1 MIVEFNICPLCNPFR
16 YHHGQPQVLFP
27 CRGMTASGQQWWPA
41 PTQGPLPVPSYT
53 LLLHSGPC
61 LHLSL
66 LASGLCFSPPFLQ
79 EYLPFLLCPQPRAPP
94 APFRPTTK
102 PGLSNL
108 SSILSSNSVTKKKT
122 HDRPRQSYVHILY
135 IFNQHEFNHMYIL
148 VSIIEVYVICLIC
161 INIPHVHTAV
171 HTSLAQCDASTLK
184 DV

>member
-1 MIVEFNICPLCNPFR
+1 
-16 YHHGQPQVLFP
+16 
-27 CRGMTASGQQWWPA
+27 MTASGQRWWPA
-41 PTQGPLPVPSYT
+41 PTQGPLPVISYT

-61 LHLSL
+61 LHLSP

-79 EYLPFLLCPQPRAPP
+79 EYLPFLLCPQPRTPP
-94 APFRPTTK
+94 APFHLHHISRPTPK

-122 HDRPRQSYVHILY
+122 HDRSRQSYVHILY
-135 IFNQHEFNHMYIL
+135 IFNQHEFKHMYIL

-171 HTSLAQCDASTLK
+171 HNSLVQCDASTLK
-184 DV
+184 DA